1 MGRAAIVKPELAAS
15 MAAVYL
21 GGSMVPI
28 TVIIVVKHRACL
40 LVGRLIIGVQ
50 ARQLLDLGSSTV
62 RASGGDSG

>member
-1 MGRAAIVKPELAAS
+1 MGRAAIVKPESAAS
-15 MAAVYL
+15 MVAVCP
-21 GGSMVPI
+21 GSSIVPA
-28 TVIIVVKHRACL
+28 TVMIVVKHRACL